1 MPSHTNVCV
10 GSTGEGIRTV
20 ATAEQDDIEPT
31 VERAE
36 DSEIDENRDILD
48 LEMRDF
54 NDKNGIEKDT
64 QGDK

>member
-1 MPSHTNVCV
+1 MPSRTNVGV
-10 GSTGEGIRTV
+10 GSTGERIRTV

-36 DSEIDENRDILD
+36 DSEIDENRDIMD

-54 NDKNGIEKDT
+54 NDENGIEEDD
-64 QGDK
+64 QG

>member
-1 MPSHTNVCV
+1 MPSRTNVRV

-36 DSEIDENRDILD
+36 DSEIDENRDIMD

-54 NDKNGIEKDT
+54 NDENGIEEDD
-64 QGDK
+64 QG

>member
-1 MPSHTNVCV
+1 MPSRTNVGV

-20 ATAEQDDIEPT
+20 ATTEQDDIEPT
-31 VERAE
+31 VVPAE
-36 DSEIDENRDILD
+36 DSEIDENRDID

-54 NDKNGIEKDT
+54 NDENGPEEDT